1 MKYYDNLPF
10 DTFGWANSE
19 IGIFGGWRY
28 PTLHPPGKL
37 VCVFGI
43 YDTKEKRETGIDKQV
58 GSVRMLV
65 KLPTEQNGQCEI
77 ESLIELEI
85 DKHFRKSG
93 YGRKTVEAIH
103 EAAKQDVKIVDIKKS
118 KVAFW
123 KKVGVEDFKS
133 ERTNTSGWLR
143 KEPELAP
150 VPMI

>member
-1 MKYYDNLPF
+1 MKYYNLPL
-10 DTFGWANSE
+10 DLFGWANSE

-43 YDTKEKRETGIDKQV
+43 YDTKEKQETGNDKQV
-58 GSVRMLV
+58 GTVRMLI
-65 KLPTEQNGQCEI
+65 KLPTEKDGQCEI

-85 DKHFRKSG
+85 DKQFRKNG

-123 KKVGVEDFKS
+123 KKVGAEDIKT
-133 ERTNTSGWLR
+133 EKTNTYGWLR
-143 KEPELAP
+143 KEPEHTPAP
-150 VPMI
+150 AI